1 MYQKDKEIV
10 LESKRQF
17 LVEVKKTKFKI
28 KKKKVRS
35 SKDKDDGSQSQS
47 EEVSEE
53 VSEEES
59 EEVSDNNSDNEP
71 LSPSPEDIDDH
82 AESQNSFTSPTD
94 RKLRS
99 QRRALDVKLDADKV
113 NVNTLAAITILSF

>member
-1 MYQKDKEIV
+1 V

-17 LVEVKKTKFKI
+17 LVEVKKPKFKI
-28 KKKKVRS
+28 KKKKVKS

-53 VSEEES
+53 VSEEESEEES

-99 QRRALDVKLDADKV
+99 QRRALDVKLDADNV

>member
-1 MYQKDKEIV
+1 M

-28 KKKKVRS
+28 KKKKFKS

-47 EEVSEE
+47 EEE
-53 VSEEES
+53 SEEES